1 MDIVSVK
8 GLKVSTTIG
17 ILDWE
22 KEILQPLVIDLD
34 MYHSCQ
40 EAAVSGN
47 IDDALDYAAVSE
59 SVRTLLQGSA
69 WGLIETVAEEVA
81 KHIMERF
88 NVGGITICVKKP
100 TAVAEAEYVSV
111 TITRGVVS
119 A

>member
-34 MYHSCQ
+34 MFFACDK
-40 EAAVSGN
+40 AAISGN
-47 IDDALDYAAVSE
+47 IEHALDYAAVSE
-59 SVRTLLQGSA
+59 FVKATLQAKA
-69 WGLIETVAEEVA
+69 WGLIETVAEVLAES
-81 KHIMERF
+81 IMDAF
-88 NVGGITICVKKP
+88 QVPGIRITVKKP
-100 TAVAEAEYVSV
+100 TAIADAEYVSV
-111 TITRGVVS
+111 TIERGKM

>member
-1 MDIVSVK
+1 MK

-40 EAAVSGN
+40 EAAVSGS

-59 SVRTLLQGSA
+59 SVRSMLQGST
-69 WGLIETVAEEVA
+69 WGLIETVAEELA
-81 KHIMERF
+81 LHIMENF
-88 NVGGITICVKKP
+88 NVRGITICVKKP

-111 TITRGVVS
+111 TITRGAVK
-119 A
+119 